1 MKHITIPTDSFL
13 DGRRFPAT
21 TLRLALIYAAAEL
34 LISSPI
40 WLTIGDNPLKP
51 FVGKLVLEAVF
62 VVLAILFAHL
72 LSRMRRQRYA
82 TQIFVCLLLS
92 LVSSLGMSLLDY
104 YLYTLIMSPVVAP
117 FNIMDYG
124 YAVCYRMSIFFGWS
138 FLFVALL
145 NHMEVR
151 DRDLK
156 LIASREEALAAQ
168 MRALQYQINPHFL
181 FNTLNSITGLVEEG
195 ASQRAERMIMSLSGF
210 LRSTLQLDP
219 MRELR
224 LADEMALQKEYL
236 DIEKERFSD
245 RMVVRIDIPPE
256 LEGAMV
262 PSLILQPLVENA
274 VKHGVGRS
282 IGEVEIHIRAARVG
296 GTLNLSVENDVATSA
311 SGKAGEG
318 LGIGLANVAHRVRT
332 HFPEGA
338 SLTAGHVGPTRY
350 RVSLHMP
357 LRFAQVDA

>member
-13 DGRRFPAT
+13 DGNRFRAV
-21 TLRLALIYAAAEL
+21 TLRLALIYAAAEF

-51 FVGKLVLEAVF
+51 FIGKLVLEAIF
-62 VVLAILFAHL
+62 VLVAILFAQL
-72 LSRMRRQRYA
+72 LSRMRRQSYGR
-82 TQIFVCLLLS
+82 QIAACLLLS
-92 LVSSLGMSLLDY
+92 LVSSLGMSLLDA
-104 YLYTLIMSPVVAP
+104 YLYSLIMLPVVVP
-117 FNIMDYG
+117 FNIMDYA

-145 NHMEVR
+145 NHMDVR

-195 ASQRAERMIMSLSGF
+195 ASERAERMIMSLSGF

-245 RMVVRIDIPPE
+245 RMLVRIDIPGE
-256 LEGAMV
+256 LEDAKV

-274 VKHGVGRS
+274 IKHGVGRS
-282 IGEVEIHIRAARVG
+282 SGNVEILIRAARIG
-296 GTLNLSVENDVATSA
+296 DRLSLIVENDVAA
-311 SGKAGEG
+311 AGAAGAAPG

-338 SLTAGHVGPTRY
+338 SLTAGPIEPRKF
-350 RVSLHMP
+350 RVSLDMP
-357 LRFAQVDA
+357 LILA

>member
-1 MKHITIPTDSFL
+1 
-13 DGRRFPAT
+13 
-21 TLRLALIYAAAEL
+21 
-34 LISSPI
+34 
-40 WLTIGDNPLKP
+40 
-51 FVGKLVLEAVF
+51 
-62 VVLAILFAHL
+62 
-72 LSRMRRQRYA
+72 
-82 TQIFVCLLLS
+82 
-92 LVSSLGMSLLDY
+92 
-104 YLYTLIMSPVVAP
+104 
-117 FNIMDYG
+117 
-124 YAVCYRMSIFFGWS
+124 
-138 FLFVALL
+138 
-145 NHMEVR
+145 VR

-195 ASQRAERMIMSLSGF
+195 ASERAERMIMSLSGF

-236 DIEKERFSD
+236 EIEKERFSD
-245 RMVVRIDIPPE
+245 RMRVRIDIPGE
-256 LEGAMV
+256 LEDAKV

-282 IGEVEIHIRAARVG
+282 SSTVEILIRAARRG
-296 GTLNLSVENDVATSA
+296 DRLNLIVENDVAAATA
-311 SGKAGEG
+311 AGMTHG

-338 SLTAGHVGPTRY
+338 SLTAGPIEPRKF
-350 RVSLHMP
+350 RASLDMP
-357 LRFAQVDA
+357 LILV

>member
-1 MKHITIPTDSFL
+1 LAFKPPGKDN
-13 DGRRFPAT
+13 DGNRFRIV
-21 TLRLALIYAAAEL
+21 TLRLALIYAAAEF

-51 FVGKLVLEAVF
+51 LLGKLAREAVF
-62 VVLAILFAHL
+62 VLVAILLAQL
-72 LSRMRRQRYA
+72 LSRMRRQSYGR
-82 TQIFVCLLLS
+82 QIAACLSLS
-92 LVSSLGMSLLDY
+92 LVSALGMSLLDA
-104 YLYTLIMSPVVAP
+104 YLYSLIMLPVVVP
-117 FNIMDYG
+117 FNIMDDA

-145 NHMEVR
+145 NHMDVR

-156 LIASREEALAAQ
+156 LIASREQALAAQ

-181 FNTLNSITGLVEEG
+181 FNTLNSITRLVEEG
-195 ASQRAERMIMSLSGF
+195 ASERAERMIMSLSAS
-210 LRSTLQLDP
+210 LRWTLQLDP

-245 RMVVRIDIPPE
+245 RMRVRIDIPGE
-256 LEGAMV
+256 LEDAKV

-282 IGEVEIHIRAARVG
+282 SSTVEILIRATRRG
-296 GTLNLSVENDVATSA
+296 DRLNLIVENDVAVATA
-311 SGKAGEG
+311 AGTG

-338 SLTAGHVGPTRY
+338 TPTAGPIGPRKY
-350 RVSLHMP
+350 RVSLDMP
-357 LRFAQVDA
+357 SILA

>member
-1 MKHITIPTDSFL
+1 MKHFTIPTDSFL

-51 FVGKLVLEAVF
+51 FLGKLVLEAVF
-62 VVLAILFAHL
+62 VVLAILFALL
-72 LSRMRRQRYA
+72 LSRMRKHRYA

-92 LVSSLGMSLLDY
+92 LISSLGMSLLDY
-104 YLYTLIMSPVVAP
+104 YLYTVIMSPAVVP

-145 NHMEVR
+145 NHMDVR

-181 FNTLNSITGLVEEG
+181 FNTLNSITGLGSVLN
-195 ASQRAERMIMSLSGF
+195 RDSGF
-210 LRSTLQLDP
+210 CQIVIQGLGVGGLD
-219 MRELR
+219 EAAAVDLV
-224 LADEMALQKEYL
+224 
-236 DIEKERFSD
+236 ERCGVGSD
-245 RMVVRIDIPPE
+245 RAIV
-256 LEGAMV
+256 
-262 PSLILQPLVENA
+262 
-274 VKHGVGRS
+274 
-282 IGEVEIHIRAARVG
+282 AAR
-296 GTLNLSVENDVATSA
+296 T
-311 SGKAGEG
+311 
-318 LGIGLANVAHRVRT
+318 
-332 HFPEGA
+332 
-338 SLTAGHVGPTRY
+338 
-350 RVSLHMP
+350 
-357 LRFAQVDA
+357 

>member
-1 MKHITIPTDSFL
+1 MKHIAIPTDSFL
-13 DGRRFPAT
+13 DGRFRAT

-34 LISSPI
+34 LITSPI
-40 WLTIGDNPLKP
+40 WLIIGDNPLKP
-51 FVGKLVLEAVF
+51 FLGKLVLEAVF
-62 VVLAILFAHL
+62 VVLAILFAQL
-72 LSRMRRQRYA
+72 LSRMRDQPYA
-82 TQIFVCLLLS
+82 TQTLACLLLS
-92 LVSSLGMSLLDY
+92 LVSSLGMSLLDS
-104 YLYTLIMSPVVAP
+104 YLYALIMSPVVVP

-145 NHMEVR
+145 NHMDVR

-181 FNTLNSITGLVEEG
+181 FNTLNSITGVVEEG
-195 ASQRAERMIMSLSGF
+195 ASQRAERMIMSLSAF

-224 LADEMALQKEYL
+224 LADELALQKEYL

-245 RMVVRIDIPPE
+245 RMIVRIDIPTE
-256 LEGAMV
+256 LESAMV

-274 VKHGVGRS
+274 VKHGVGGS
-282 IGEVEIHIRAARVG
+282 ADEVEIHIRAGWVG
-296 GTLNLSVENDVATSA
+296 ETLYLSVENDVAA
-311 SGKAGEG
+311 SDKTGDG
-318 LGIGLANVAHRVRT
+318 LGIGLANVAHRVKT

-338 SLTAGHVGPTRY
+338 SLTAGYIEPTRY
-350 RVSLHMP
+350 RVSLKMP
-357 LRFAQVDA
+357 LRIGRAEA

>member
-1 MKHITIPTDSFL
+1 
-13 DGRRFPAT
+13 
-21 TLRLALIYAAAEL
+21 
-34 LISSPI
+34 
-40 WLTIGDNPLKP
+40 
-51 FVGKLVLEAVF
+51 
-62 VVLAILFAHL
+62 
-72 LSRMRRQRYA
+72 
-82 TQIFVCLLLS
+82 
-92 LVSSLGMSLLDY
+92 
-104 YLYTLIMSPVVAP
+104 
-117 FNIMDYG
+117 
-124 YAVCYRMSIFFGWS
+124 
-138 FLFVALL
+138 
-145 NHMEVR
+145 
-151 DRDLK
+151 
-156 LIASREEALAAQ
+156 
-168 MRALQYQINPHFL
+168 
-181 FNTLNSITGLVEEG
+181 
-195 ASQRAERMIMSLSGF
+195 MSLSGF

-245 RMVVRIDIPPE
+245 RMVVSIDIPPE

-282 IGEVEIHIRAARVG
+282 IGEVEIQIRAARVG
-296 GTLNLSVENDVATSA
+296 GALNLSVENDVATSA

-318 LGIGLANVAHRVRT
+318 LGIGLANVAHRVRA

-357 LRFAQVDA
+357 LRFAQADA